1 MGAGTRPPPGP
12 GERARSRTV
21 GGWSGAAP
29 GPAPC
34 DGGMPLSPNQIPTS
48 PMTFEIFLVYA
59 ILAGTVLLFVWEKL
73 RLDVVALLALLA
85 LTLSGTLSAPEA
97 LAGFADPVVIMIAA
111 LFVVGDG
118 LFRTGVAQ
126 AMGKLPGKWAGD
138 SEVRLLVII
147 MALVAVLSGFMSSTG
162 TVAVMLPVVMG
173 LAWARDIPPSKLLIP
188 LSVASLIGG
197 MLTLIGTAP
206 NIVVSNHLEAMGRDP
221 FGFFS
226 FTPIG
231 IAVVVVGIAFMGLVG
246 RRFLPDRPSPGAPR
260 KGADDLTMEEMAG
273 SWELQP
279 RLFRLRIP
287 ADSPVAGRTLADLDL
302 PDAFGITVLEV
313 LEAAEQERR
322 RRLPRPPLPGKG
334 RRKRGGARK
343 EGGEEDTDDSRW
355 AKELQPALA
364 NTELAQ
370 GQIILVEGSPDG
382 VARIVG
388 RGWVILE
395 EEAEE
400 GELTARETGIAE
412 VLLTPRS
419 RLVGRDLKALRFR
432 DRYQL
437 TVLAIK
443 RMGELVEGDIRETPL
458 RFGDMLLVQGPW
470 EKIRLLQAEDRDFV
484 VAMAPREMG
493 PALQPLERAPL
504 AVGIMVGM
512 MLLMTFGLVP
522 AVTAVLLAAVAMVV
536 SGCVGAADAYRS
548 VNWESVVLIAGILP
562 VATALENTGGMQ
574 LIVDGLGS
582 VLEGAGPLLLLV
594 ALFVLT
600 SALSQVISNTATAVL
615 LAPIA
620 FQLAL
625 GIGAA
630 PEPFMMTIAVAAST
644 AFATPVA
651 SPVNTLVL
659 GPGGYRFGDF
669 FKVGVL
675 LQLLVLAV
683 TVLLVPLLFPF

>member
-1 MGAGTRPPPGP
+1 
-12 GERARSRTV
+12 
-21 GGWSGAAP
+21 
-29 GPAPC
+29 
-34 DGGMPLSPNQIPTS
+34 MPLASNQTQVPH
-48 PMTFEIFLVYA
+48 MTFDIFLVYA
-59 ILAGTVLLFVWEKL
+59 ILAVTILLFVSERL

-85 LTLSGTLSAPEA
+85 LTLSGILSAPEA

-111 LFVVGDG
+111 LFVVGEG

-138 SEVRLLVII
+138 SEVRLLVIV

-173 LAWARDIPPSKLLIP
+173 LAWARDISPSKLLIP

-206 NIVVSNHLEAMGRDP
+206 NIVVSNHLAAMGRDP

-231 IAVVVVGIAFMGLVG
+231 IAVVVVGIGFMGLVG

-260 KGADDLTMEEMAG
+260 RGADDPTMEEMAG
-273 SWELQP
+273 SWDLHP

-287 ADSPVAGRTLADLDL
+287 ADSPIAGRTLADLNL
-302 PDAFGITVLEV
+302 PDAFGVTVLEL
-313 LEAAEQERR
+313 LEPGEKDSSLR
-322 RRLPRPPLPGKG
+322 RRLGRPPLPGMG
-334 RRKRGGARK
+334 RRRDRAADEAGEGKPRGGRTADRDPD
-343 EGGEEDTDDSRW
+343 EHLT
-355 AKELQPALA
+355 AALA
-364 NTELAQ
+364 DSVLTP
-370 GQIILVEGSPDG
+370 GHILLVDGSADG
-382 VARIVG
+382 VARMVG
-388 RGWVILE
+388 RGHVVLE
-395 EEAEE
+395 SDDLE
-400 GELTARETGIAE
+400 GDPTARDAGIAE

-419 RLVGRDLKALRFR
+419 RLLGRNLKEIRFR

-443 RMGELVEGDIRETPL
+443 RMGELVEGDIRDVPL

-470 EKIRLLQAEDRDFV
+470 EKIRLLQREDRDFV
-484 VAMAPREMG
+484 VAMAPREME
-493 PALQPLERAPL
+493 PALQPLDRAPL

-512 MLLMTFGLVP
+512 MLLMTFDLVP

-582 VLEGAGPLLLLV
+582 ALEGSGPLLLLV

-620 FQLAL
+620 FQLAV

-683 TVLLVPLLFPF
+683 TVVLVPLLFPF